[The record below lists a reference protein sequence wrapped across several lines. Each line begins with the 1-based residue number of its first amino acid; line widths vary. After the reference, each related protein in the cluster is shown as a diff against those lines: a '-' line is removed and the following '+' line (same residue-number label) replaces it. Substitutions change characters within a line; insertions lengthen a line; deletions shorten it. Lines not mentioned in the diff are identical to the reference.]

1 MHFDSLSFAAG
12 PDGLKADVAK
22 LSDLLGAKFRDGGTH
37 PRFGTRNYI
46 LPLVG
51 KRYLEV
57 VEVLDHPVAEKAL
70 FGKAVR
76 ARQEA
81 GGGWLTWIVSVDDIG
96 TYEKRLGREAILGQ
110 RRFPDGRLLEWRQ
123 IGWTEDIAADR
134 ALPYFIQWDSPED
147 VLPSVLKGGTSVSKL
162 ELAGSKPHVEEWL
175 GVEIGDTFDGV
186 EFKFRSPN
194 GQPGLEAVTFITAD
208 RRVVRI

>member
-1 MHFDSLSFAAG
+1 MRLDSLSFAAG

-22 LSDLLGAKFRDGGTH
+22 LSDLLGAKFRDGGVH

-51 KRYLEV
+51 ARYLEV
-57 VEVLDHPVAEKAL
+57 VEVLDHPVAEKAF

-81 GGGWLTWIVSVDDIG
+81 GGGWLTWVISVDDLG
-96 TYEKRLGREAILGQ
+96 DYERRLGRDAALGQ
-110 RRFPDGRLLEWRQ
+110 RRFPDGRLLEWHQ
-123 IGWTEDIAADR
+123 IGLIEGIVAER
-134 ALPYFIQWDSPED
+134 ALPYFIHWDSPED
-147 VLPSVLKGGTSVSKL
+147 VLPGALASVTSVSKL
-162 ELAGSKPHVEEWL
+162 ELSGSKAHVAEWI
-175 GVEIGDTFDGV
+175 GAEIGDTFDGV
-186 EFKFRSPN
+186 EFSFRSPN
-194 GQPGLEAVTFITAD
+194 GRPGLDAVTFVTAD